1 MLHTRV
7 WKRKSYVV
15 AICVAM
21 TLMQAC
27 SNGGSQQFEPVL
39 TPVSPN
45 HPLASQWLDGGA
57 TQEKLNTVSSLPTA
71 IYIADALLNTVDVYD
86 AHGNLTGTIADSV
99 QNPAGLLVD
108 GNQNLW
114 VANST
119 YVSMYPK
126 AQMKPARTLQ
136 DPNGSPDDVSVAK
149 DGTVYV
155 SNFFNSSVSVY
166 APGSN
171 LPTRMLRDSKAQYVV
186 GVVGDPDGN
195 VFATIN
201 DSTGV
206 GHIDEFVDGKQ
217 SGFKRLPPRFSW
229 AADIKLDSAGNLL
242 VLDGT
247 QLSITEFT
255 KAGRPT
261 GRSMSTFY
269 QWNAFDISRD
279 DKYIA
284 GTDSLPDHDRGVLE
298 EFPSS
303 KHIAR
308 FENNYGGGLTGAA
321 VAPGRFP

>member
-1 MLHTRV
+1 MLYMRV
-7 WKRKSYVV
+7 RNRKYHLV
-15 AICVAM
+15 AIGVAM
-21 TLMQAC
+21 MLMQAC
-27 SNGGSQQFEPVL
+27 SNGAAL
-39 TPVSPN
+39 APVSLN
-45 HPLASQWLDGGA
+45 HPLALRRLDGDA
-57 TQEKLNTVSSLPTA
+57 IREQLNTASSLPTA
-71 IYIADALLNTVDVYD
+71 IYIADALQNTIDVFD
-86 AHGNLTGTIADSV
+86 ANGNLTETITDSV

-119 YVSMYPK
+119 YISMYPMG
-126 AQMKPARTLQ
+126 QMKPTRTLQ

-166 APGSN
+166 APGRN
-171 LPTRMLRDSKAQYVV
+171 LPTRMLRDTRAQYVV
-186 GVVGDPDGN
+186 GVVSDPGGD

-201 DSTGV
+201 DSSGV
-206 GHIDEFVDGKQ
+206 GHIDKFVDGKQ
-217 SGFKRLPPRFSW
+217 AGFKRLPPRFSW
-229 AADIKLDSAGNLL
+229 AADIKLDEAGNLL

-247 QLSITEFT
+247 QVSVTEYT
-255 KAGRPT
+255 KAGRRT

-303 KHIAR
+303 KHVAR
-308 FENNYGGGLTGAA
+308 FENNYGGGLTGIA

>member
-1 MLHTRV
+1 
-7 WKRKSYVV
+7 
-15 AICVAM
+15 M

-27 SNGGSQQFEPVL
+27 SNGGSQRFEPAVI
-39 TPVSPN
+39 PVPPN
-45 HPLASQWLDGGA
+45 HTLASQRLDGGA
-57 TQEKLNTVSSLPTA
+57 TQEQLNIASSLPTA
-71 IYIADALLNTVDVYD
+71 IYIADAIQSTVDIFD
-86 AHGNLTGTIADSV
+86 ANGNLTGTITDGV

-108 GNQNLW
+108 GSQNLW

-126 AQMKPARTLQ
+126 GQTKPARTLQ
-136 DPNGSPDDVSVAK
+136 DPNGSPVDVSVAK

-171 LPTRMLRDSKAQYVV
+171 LPTRMLRDPKAQYVV
-186 GVVGDPDGN
+186 GVASDPGDD

-217 SGFKRLPPRFSW
+217 AGFKRLPPRFSW
-229 AADIKLDSAGNLL
+229 AGDIKIDNAGNLL

-247 QLSITEFT
+247 QVSVTEYT

-269 QWNAFDISRD
+269 QWNSFDISRD
-279 DKYIA
+279 DKYIV

-298 EFPSS
+298 VFPSG

-308 FENNYGGGLTGAA
+308 FENNYGGGLTAVA